1 MSLFDRIRQGRQ
13 NDIPDV
19 EVAEPVVENVAESPA
34 VETPIVESPAVA
46 PESPEPKRYTY
57 WWQTPDYLGE
67 VERRAASAE
76 RRAEQDRKRVRRE
89 RNAAILGDIAKLGA
103 QTWAKEGGA
112 WKIPEFTPATVKA
125 NDKLAALRERHAA
138 EVAAF
143 ARERAAARQAQ
154 IADNNN
160 RMRLEN
166 SLAADAESARA
177 RAEQAAYERA
187 WNAYKQQRYE
197 DFRQQEIDNQRRR
210 EDRLSNN
217 ANRGSGSDNW
227 VKVGNKR
234 FSKNEHGDNWYMLAY
249 DEYLRNGGTAIQ
261 LPRGRNVVTK
271 DEVMWAI
278 TRGAENN
285 AEDYDVDYIPD
296 QNGYRNEYWPSPLL
310 INKY

>member
-13 NDIPDV
+13 NDVPDV
-19 EVAEPVVENVAESPA
+19 EAAELVVENVA
-34 VETPIVESPAVA
+34 ESPAVA

-76 RRAEQDRKRVRRE
+76 KRAEEDRKRVRRE
-89 RNAAILGDIAKLGA
+89 RNIAILGDIAKLGA
-103 QTWAKEGGA
+103 QAFAKEGGA
-112 WKIPEFTPATVKA
+112 WKIPEFTPATEKA

-177 RAEQAAYERA
+177 RAEQAAYDRA
-187 WNAYKQQRYE
+187 WNVYKQQRYE
-197 DFRQQEIDNQRRR
+197 DFKQQELDNQKRR

-217 ANRGSGSDNW
+217 ANRGSGSDNR
-227 VKVGNKR
+227 VKVGDKW
-234 FSKNEHGDNWYMLAY
+234 FSQNEHGDDWYIQAY
-249 DEYLRNGGTAIQ
+249 QEYLRNNGTS
-261 LPRGRNVVTK
+261 LPRSRNAPTK
-271 DEVMWAI
+271 ENVLWAI
-278 TRGAENN
+278 NGGIENN
-285 AEDYDVDYIPD
+285 AEEVVDYIPN
-296 QNGYRNEYWPSPLL
+296 QNGYRPLVL
-310 INKY
+310 RNNR

>member
-13 NDIPDV
+13 NYVPDV
-19 EVAEPVVENVAESPA
+19 EVAEPVVENVAESL
-34 VETPIVESPAVA
+34 AVA

-76 RRAEQDRKRVRRE
+76 KRAEQDRKRVRRE
-89 RNAAILGDIAKLGA
+89 RNVAILGDIAKLGA
-103 QTWAKEGGA
+103 QVFAKEGGA
-112 WKIPEFTPATVKA
+112 WKIPEFTPATEKA

-177 RAEQAAYERA
+177 RAEQAAYDRA
-187 WNAYKQQRYE
+187 WNLYKQQRYE
-197 DFRQQEIDNQRRR
+197 DFRQQELDTQRRR

-217 ANRGSGSDNW
+217 ANRGSGSDNG
-227 VKVGNKR
+227 VKVGDKW
-234 FSKNEHGDNWYMLAY
+234 FSKSEHGDDWYIQAY
-249 DEYLRNGGTAIQ
+249 REYLSRGGKEIQ
-261 LPRGRNVVTK
+261 LPRDRRAPTIN
-271 DEVMWAI
+271 EVLWAI
-278 TRGAENN
+278 NGGTENN
-285 AEDYDVDYIPD
+285 ATENIVNYIPN
-296 QNGYRNEYWPSPLL
+296 QNGNRNEYWPFFLR
-310 INKY
+310 NN

>member
-13 NDIPDV
+13 NYVPDV

-46 PESPEPKRYTY
+46 PESPESKRYTY

-76 RRAEQDRKRVRRE
+76 KRAEQDRKRVRRE
-89 RNAAILGDIAKLGA
+89 RNVAILGDIAKLGA
-103 QTWAKEGGA
+103 QTFAKEGGA
-112 WKIPEFTPATVKA
+112 WKIPEFTPATEKA

-177 RAEQAAYERA
+177 RAAQAAYDRA
-187 WNAYKQQRYE
+187 WNVYKQQRYE
-197 DFRQQEIDNQRRR
+197 DFRQQELDTQRRR

-217 ANRGSGSDNW
+217 ANRGSGSDNG
-227 VKVGNKR
+227 VKVGDKW
-234 FSKNEHGDNWYMLAY
+234 FSKSEHGDDWYIQAY
-249 DEYLRNGGTAIQ
+249 NEYLSRGGTPLPRSRRAPTRDEVLWAINGGT
-261 LPRGRNVVTK
+261 
-271 DEVMWAI
+271 
-278 TRGAENN
+278 ENN
-285 AEDYDVDYIPD
+285 ATENIEDYISN
-296 QNGYRNEYWPSPLL
+296 QNGNRNEYWPFFLR
-310 INKY
+310 NN